1 MKAIEGPAEAPAL
14 CSRHPLPPPPPRS
27 QKTKHWENIA
37 RDRDSWRTTTKR
49 GAKAFEAARKEA
61 VEEKD
66 RRRKSS
72 TAQSPPTQ
80 GFPCSLFARVCCSRL
95 GLHNHQRICHR
106 LSSNTRN
113 LPTTCIPVVAFC
125 QVILAA

>member
-14 CSRHPLPPPPPRS
+14 CSRHPLPPPPPPRS

-37 RDRDSWRTTTKR
+37 RDRDNWRTTTKR

-80 GFPCSLFARVCCSRL
+80 GFPCPLFARVCCSRL
-95 GLHNHQRICHR
+95 GLHKDLSQIDRRIRGTCQQPAYQ
-106 LSSNTRN
+106 LSHFAR
-113 LPTTCIPVVAFC
+113 
-125 QVILAA
+125 